1 MWKSVV
7 LSMASLF
14 LAVSRA
20 QEPSA
25 QFRVE
30 VDHVMV
36 YAAVADK
43 QGRFRTDLGRQDFSV
58 YEDGVL
64 QEVTHFSL
72 EHVPLSVVCLL
83 DTSGSMEGEKLM
95 HAKDALVHFAE
106 RLTPQDEIALIAF
119 DDELQQ
125 ISPFT
130 HDWKGFKRELRSVM
144 AEGGTRLYDAV
155 VAATEI
161 LEPIRDRRR
170 AVLILSDGVDTASKT
185 KFEKARQAVQR
196 SEIQFFA
203 IGIQEKPLGFWG
215 RLLSGSPGGSDERG
229 DQYLRGL
236 TEDSGGAV
244 YLVEDSKRCKEI
256 CIAIADELMHQYSL
270 GYTPSHRAK
279 DGEWRRIRIET
290 SVPGLKVRASRSGYY
305 ARQLAGTG
313 S

>member
-144 AEGGTRLYDAV
+144 AEGGTSLRRGRGSHGDPGTDPRPPAGRV
-155 VAATEI
+155 D
-161 LEPIRDRRR
+161 PQRRR
-170 AVLILSDGVDTASKT
+170 GYGKQNEVRKGAAGGPAKRDPVLRHRDPGKAAGILGPVAERLAGGFRREGRPIPSGPDRGL
-185 KFEKARQAVQR
+185 RGR
-196 SEIQFFA
+196 S
-203 IGIQEKPLGFWG
+203 L
-215 RLLSGSPGGSDERG
+215 PGGG
-229 DQYLRGL
+229 F
-236 TEDSGGAV
+236 
-244 YLVEDSKRCKEI
+244 
-256 CIAIADELMHQYSL
+256 
-270 GYTPSHRAK
+270 
-279 DGEWRRIRIET
+279 
-290 SVPGLKVRASRSGYY
+290 
-305 ARQLAGTG
+305 
-313 S
+313 